1 MKPKILVTRRIPE
14 MGIKLLEGKFELDI
28 NEEDRVMTKE
38 EIIKRLKGKVGLL
51 CLLTDTI
58 DKDIIESNPKIK
70 VISNYAVGFNNID
83 VATATKHGIIVTNT
97 PGVLTETTADFAFA
111 LMLAAAR
118 RIVESDKFA
127 RQGRFNGWA
136 PMLLLGQDVYG
147 KKLGIIG
154 LGRIGKAV
162 AKRAKGFDMEM
173 IYYDMQRDEEFEKEY
188 CAKFVDKETLL
199 KESDFISIHVTL
211 TDATRHMISRKEFS
225 MMKKNCVLVN
235 TSRGPV
241 VDEAALVE
249 ALKNRKIFAAGLDVF
264 EEEPK
269 IHSGLIGLDN
279 VIITPHLGSASV
291 ETREKMAEMAA
302 ENLIFAFEGKKPLS
316 IVNEEVLK

>member
-14 MGIKLLEGKFELDI
+14 NGIRLLEGKFELDM
-28 NEEDRVMTKE
+28 NEEDRAMTKE
-38 EIIKRLKGKVGLL
+38 EMIRRLKGKDGLL
-51 CLLTDTI
+51 CLLADTI
-58 DKDIIESNPKIK
+58 DKDIIESNPKMK

-83 VATATKHGIIVTNT
+83 VSAATKHGIIVTNT

-118 RIVESDKFA
+118 RVVESDKFA
-127 RQGRFNGWA
+127 RQGKFGGWA

-154 LGRIGKAV
+154 MGRIGKAV
-162 AKRAKGFDMEM
+162 AKRAKGFDMK
-173 IYYDMQRDEEFEKEY
+173 IVYYDLQRDEGFEKEFD
-188 CAKFVDKETLL
+188 AEFMKKDALL
-199 KESDFISIHVTL
+199 KEADFISIHVTL
-211 TDATRHMISRKEFS
+211 TDATRCMISSKEFS
-225 MMKKNCVLVN
+225 MMKKSCVLVN

-269 IHSGLIGLDN
+269 IHPGLVGLDN

-291 ETREKMAEMAA
+291 ETRERMAEMAA

-316 IVNEEVLK
+316 VVNEEVLK

>member
-1 MKPKILVTRRIPE
+1 MKPKILVTRRIPDN
-14 MGIKLLEGKFELDI
+14 GIRLLQGKFELDI

-127 RQGRFNGWA
+127 RQSRFNGWA

-269 IHSGLIGLDN
+269 IHSGL
-279 VIITPHLGSASV
+279 
-291 ETREKMAEMAA
+291 
-302 ENLIFAFEGKKPLS
+302 
-316 IVNEEVLK
+316 